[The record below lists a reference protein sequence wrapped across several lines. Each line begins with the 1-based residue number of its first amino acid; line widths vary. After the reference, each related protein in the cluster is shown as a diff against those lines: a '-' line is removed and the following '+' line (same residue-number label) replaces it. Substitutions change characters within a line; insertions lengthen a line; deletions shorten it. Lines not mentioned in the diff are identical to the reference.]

1 MGKSIAAKGG
11 LGKPVAS
18 AAIFRKP
25 TQAIPKAE
33 QSCYMSQ
40 NRADNTG
47 KLSMNITA
55 KLLIVVAAL
64 GLAACKNPN
73 RYGAGAGANG
83 AMAGMGDASDPR
95 SAAYFNQSIGDRVL
109 FLVDQSTLS
118 DAGRQ
123 ILMGQAQWLNANPT
137 YAVIIEGHADEQG
150 TREYNLSLGAKRA
163 AAVQDFLISQGVS
176 AARLR
181 TISYGKERPLE
192 VCSDEACYAQN
203 RRAVTVLQLGGGA

>member
-1 MGKSIAAKGG
+1 
-11 LGKPVAS
+11 
-18 AAIFRKP
+18 
-25 TQAIPKAE
+25 
-33 QSCYMSQ
+33 
-40 NRADNTG
+40 
-47 KLSMNITA
+47 MNITP
-55 KLLIVVAAL
+55 KLLILVAAI
-64 GLAACKNPN
+64 GLAACKNPD
-73 RYGAGAGANG
+73 RYGAGANG
-83 AMAGMGDASDPR
+83 ALGAGAGMGLGDASDPR

-163 AAVQDFLISQGVS
+163 AAVQDFLISQGV
-176 AARLR
+176 AAPRMR